1 MSINPNDF
9 DIPEGFRHY
18 DGDPAEDT
26 LGPFFGKV
34 GDRDSRQPF
43 AHKRNIAMAIIRS
56 MVASL

>member
-1 MSINPNDF
+1 MSINSNDF

-34 GDRDSRQPF
+34 GEQGFETAFRAQ
-43 AHKRNIAMAIIRS
+43 ANIAMAIIQF
-56 MVASL
+56 MAAS